1 MKKPG
6 VHIDHRRKKDTLAEA
21 LARELKSQ
29 YAWQGT
35 FWSVFNVYRES
46 DHGTIPAVNPDKG
59 GGGPASRST
68 GHIKPT
74 RSDFIADVETA
85 AASVLS
91 KFQYKMFITMSCM
104 KKVPDTVK
112 YLVIAEKCGAE
123 FFRRKISPLAEYF
136 KDVYVVPE
144 RSRNAVSN

>member
-6 VHIDHRRKKDTLAEA
+6 VHIDNRRKKDTLAQA
-21 LARELKSQ
+21 LARSMKAQ
-29 YAWQGT
+29 YAWQAT
-35 FWSVFNVYRES
+35 FWSVFNAYRES

-91 KFQYKMFITMSCM
+91 RPQFWNFLAMASMR
-104 KKVPDTVK
+104 KVPDAEK

-144 RSRNAVSN
+144 RSRNAIQN

>member
-6 VHIDHRRKKDTLAEA
+6 VHIDHRRKGDTLAKV
-21 LARELKSQ
+21 LVRELKSK
-29 YAWQGT
+29 YFWQGT
-35 FWSVFNVYRES
+35 FWSVFNAYREN
-46 DHGTIPAVNPDKG
+46 DYGTIPAINPDRG
-59 GGGPASRST
+59 GGGTSSRSA

-104 KKVPDTVK
+104 KKVPDTEK
-112 YLVIAEKCGAE
+112 YLVVAEKCGAE

-136 KDVYVVPE
+136 KDVYVVPK
-144 RSRNAVSN
+144 RRRNEV

>member
-6 VHIDHRRKKDTLAEA
+6 VHIDHRRKKDTLAKA
-21 LARELKSQ
+21 LARELKSK

-35 FWSVFNVYRES
+35 FWSVFNAYRES

-59 GGGPASRST
+59 RGTPASHST

-91 KFQYKMFITMSCM
+91 RFQYKMFITMSCM
-104 KKVPDTVK
+104 KRVPDTEK
-112 YLVIAEKCGAE
+112 YLAVAEKCGAE

-144 RSRNAVSN
+144 RSRNEISN

>member
-21 LARELKSQ
+21 LVRELKSK

-35 FWSVFNVYRES
+35 FWSVFNAYRES

-59 GGGPASRST
+59 GRSSTRST

-104 KKVPDTVK
+104 KRVPDTGK

-123 FFRRKISPLAEYF
+123 FFRRKISPLAKYF

-144 RSRNAVSN
+144 RSRNGISN